1 MNTSSNATRRATVAT
16 LGAALALTLAACAST
31 PPPTEQLAV
40 STAAVASAVTAGG
53 TELAPAETRT
63 ARDKLAQANKAMVDK
78 DYASAR
84 VLAEESQVDAQ
95 LAVAKARSAKALKA
109 ASEVAEAAR
118 VLSEEMNRK
127 TK

>member
-1 MNTSSNATRRATVAT
+1 MNTSSNATRGATVAT
-16 LGAALALTLAACAST
+16 LCAALTLTLAACAST

-53 TELAPAETRT
+53 TELAAAETRM

-78 DYASAR
+78 DYVAAR

-95 LAVAKARSAKALKA
+95 LGQRSV
-109 ASEVAEAAR
+109 SEVRVSEILAR
-118 VLSEEMNRK
+118 DPVQSFLAHRRGIEV
-127 TK
+127 

>member
-1 MNTSSNATRRATVAT
+1 MNTSSNATRGATVAT
-16 LGAALALTLAACAST
+16 LGAALALTLASCAST

-53 TELAPAETRT
+53 TELAAAETRT

>member
-1 MNTSSNATRRATVAT
+1 MNTSSNATRGATVAT

-127 TK
+127 TQ